1 MRWKKR
7 IGLPAIG
14 AGAIAIAAATVGFF
28 EGKENQAY
36 HDPVGVVTICYGHT
50 ATARI
55 GQTHSDEECEA
66 LLKQDLGHAF
76 DAVERHVTVALPATR
91 EAALASFVYNVG
103 EGAFARSTLLRR
115 LNAGNVKA
123 ACDELLRWVHAGGV
137 RLQGLVNRRYAEREL
152 CLMEP
157 DEVPEMAGS
166 E

>member
-1 MRWKKR
+1 MSWLKR
-7 IGLPAIG
+7 IGVPAVG
-14 AGAIAIAAATVGFF
+14 ASAVAIAAATVGFF

-66 LLKQDLGHAF
+66 LLEQDLGTAF
-76 DAVERHVTVALPATR
+76 EAVNRHVTVDLPPTR

-103 EGAFARSTLLRR
+103 TGAFARSTLLRR
-115 LNAGNVKA
+115 LNAGQARA

-137 RLQGLVNRRYAEREL
+137 RLQGLVNRRLAEREL

-157 DEVPEMAGS
+157 TPAVEKTRPD
-166 E
+166 

>member
-1 MRWKKR
+1 MSWLKR
-7 IGLPAIG
+7 IGVPAVG
-14 AGAIAIAAATVGFF
+14 AGAVAIAAATVGFF

-66 LLKQDLGHAF
+66 LLEQDLGTAF
-76 DAVERHVTVALPATR
+76 EAVNRNVAVELPPTR

-115 LNAGNVKA
+115 LNAGQARA
-123 ACDELLRWVHAGGV
+123 ACDELLRWVHAGGR
-137 RLQGLVNRRYAEREL
+137 RLQGLVNRRFAEREL

-157 DEVPEMAGS
+157 TPAIEKTRPD
-166 E
+166 

>member
-1 MRWKKR
+1 MNWRNR

-14 AGAIAIAAATVGFF
+14 AAAIAIAAATVGFF

-55 GQTHSDEECEA
+55 GQTHSDAECEA
-66 LLKQDLGHAF
+66 LLKQDLGKAF
-76 DAVERHVTVALPATR
+76 EAVDRHISVELPPTR

-115 LNAGNVKA
+115 LNAGQVRE
-123 ACDELLRWVHAGGV
+123 ACDELLRWVHAGGI
-137 RLQGLVNRRYAEREL
+137 RLQGLVNRRLAEREL
-152 CLMEP
+152 CLLDP
-157 DEVPEMAGS
+157 DSAAETVRS